1 MTRSSLLSV
10 CVLVAVL
17 SLLLDHANCDPA
29 DALSGYMARRHSSR
43 ARRSQTAA
51 DAFSPPAGR
60 DSEPSPPPLPSF
72 VRVSNVSFV
81 DVYEFGA
88 AGDGVSDNTAAF
100 QAAIDS
106 VFAAGGGVV
115 LLNRGYFLFSG
126 SLTVPEGVT
135 LEGTYASV
143 PSHPMVGASSLPRI
157 TGTLLMPTAGKGSED
172 GKPFI
177 TLQRD
182 ATIRG
187 VVIYYP
193 TQSKAKSVP
202 APFPWTVDMVSD
214 NAAITDVECLNCW
227 NFIRAVNSGRH
238 YIARIQGQPINI
250 GVFIDETYDIGRVEN
265 VHFNPW
271 QATYHHT
278 QGHSA
283 ATNNSFADLAASPF
297 LPLSGTRPSRSSCP
311 GN

>member
-1 MTRSSLLSV
+1 MTCNSFLSV
-10 CVLVAVL
+10 WLLAAVL
-17 SLLLDHANCDPA
+17 CLLLVQANCDPA
-29 DALSGYMARRHSSR
+29 EALNGYLARRHSSR
-43 ARRSQTAA
+43 PRTLQTAA
-51 DAFSPPAGR
+51 NAFTPPAGR
-60 DSEPSPPPLPSF
+60 EGEQPSPPPVPSSQ
-72 VRVSNVSFV
+72 RVSNVSFV
-81 DVYEFGA
+81 DVYDFGA
-88 AGDGVSDNTAAF
+88 SGDGVTDNTAAF

-115 LLNRGYFLFSG
+115 LANRGYFLFTG

-182 ATIRG
+182 ATVRG
-187 VVIYYP
+187 AVIYYP

-202 APFPWTVDMVSD
+202 VPFPWTVDMVSD
-214 NAAITDVECLNCW
+214 NAAITDIECLNCW

-271 QATYHHT
+271 QAAAAHTVHT
-278 QGHSA
+278 QHQHC
-283 ATNNSFADLAASPF
+283 
-297 LPLSGTRPSRSSCP
+297 SC
-311 GN
+311 